1 MAKFELKIYNMKT
14 EEVEKTYS
22 RNKIPVNLFLAYQ
35 ELSEKLVSEKI
46 EKDIDMFKAIKG
58 LFMETFDGLTEK
70 EYNEQTDVSEVLI
83 EFRNLLKKATVFEAS
98 KN

>member
-22 RNKIPVNLFLAYQ
+22 RNKIPVNLFLKYQ

>member
-46 EKDIDMFKAIKG
+46 ENDIDMFKALKG
-58 LFMETFDGLTEK
+58 LFMETFDGLTDN
-70 EYNEQTDVSEVLI
+70 EYDEQVDVAEVLI
-83 EFRNLLKKATVFEAS
+83 TFRNIIKKATVFEAS

>member
-46 EKDIDMFKAIKG
+46 ENDIDMFKAIKG

-83 EFRNLLKKATVFEAS
+83 TFRNIIKKAAVFEAS

>member
-1 MAKFELKIYNMKT
+1 MAKFELKIYEMKT

-22 RNKIPVNLFLAYQ
+22 RNKIPVNLFLKYQ

-46 EKDIDMFKAIKG
+46 ENDIDMFKAIKG
-58 LFMETFDGLTEK
+58 LFMETFDGLTDN
-70 EYNEQTDVSEVLI
+70 EYDEQVDVAEVLI
-83 EFRNLLKKATVFEAS
+83 TFRNIIKKAAVFEAS

>member
-1 MAKFELKIYNMKT
+1 MAKFELKIYDMKT

-22 RNKIPVNLFLAYQ
+22 RNKIPVNLFLKYQ

-46 EKDIDMFKAIKG
+46 ENDIDMFNAIKG
-58 LFMETFDGLTEK
+58 LFMETFDGLTEN
-70 EYNEQTDVSEVLI
+70 EYNDQTDVSEVLI

>member
-1 MAKFELKIYNMKT
+1 MAKFELKIYDMKT

-46 EKDIDMFKAIKG
+46 EKDIDMFKALKG
-58 LFMETFDGLTEK
+58 LFMETFDGLTDN
-70 EYNEQTDVSEVLI
+70 EYDEQVDVAEVLI
-83 EFRNLLKKATVFEAS
+83 TFRNIIKKATVFEAS

>member
-1 MAKFELKIYNMKT
+1 MAKFELKIYDMKT

-22 RNKIPVNLFLAYQ
+22 RNKIPVNLFLKYQ

-46 EKDIDMFKAIKG
+46 EKDIDMFNAIKG

>member
-46 EKDIDMFKAIKG
+46 ENDIDMFKAIKG

-83 EFRNLLKKATVFEAS
+83 AFRNLLKKATVFEAS